1 MSVVS
6 IPPSVRKK
14 ALDSCGKESR
24 YFVIS
29 GDYRCFQ
36 NVIA

>member
-1 MSVVS
+1 
-6 IPPSVRKK
+6 VRKK
-14 ALDSCGKESR
+14 ALDNCGKESR

-36 NVIA
+36 NVAIA